1 MGFAL
6 ELLGVRVG
14 YAADPVLDGVTLAV
28 RRGEWLA
35 VAGPN
40 GSGKTTLLRTLS
52 GYLQPW
58 AGQVRLDGTELRAWG
73 PERRARRMAVAGVD
87 AGVPPSLTV
96 EEYVALGRTPHLQG
110 LWAQEGPRDREVVAQ
125 ALRWVGL
132 ETLAGWP
139 LAALSAGQRQKA
151 VLARALAQEPVVL
164 LLDEPTTHLD
174 LRHQVDV
181 MDLLERLRRRLGLTL
196 VAVLHDLNLAAL
208 YCQRLVL
215 MQEGRVVAAGEPA
228 RVMRQDVLSRVYG
241 CPVLVVPHPQLG
253 VPQVALLPGQ
263 PPGPGAGRSPSRGSG
278 AAPADEP
285 AAAAGA

>member
-6 ELLGVRVG
+6 EMLGVRVG
-14 YAADPVLDGVTLAV
+14 YAADPVLDGMTLEV

-58 AGQVRLDGTELRAWG
+58 AGQVLLDGTALRAWRAD
-73 PERRARRMAVAGVD
+73 RRARRMAVAGVE
-87 AGVPPSLTV
+87 AGTPPSLTV
-96 EEYVALGRTPHLQG
+96 AEYVALGRTPHLQG
-110 LWAQEGPRDREVVAQ
+110 IWAWEGPRDREAVAR
-125 ALRWVGL
+125 AMAWVGL
-132 ETLAGWP
+132 EDLADRP
-139 LAALSAGQRQKA
+139 LATLSAGQRQKA

-164 LLDEPTTHLD
+164 LLDEPTSHLD
-174 LRHQVDV
+174 LRHQVEI
-181 MDLLERLRRRLGLTL
+181 MDLLDQLRRRLGLTL

-215 MQEGRVVAAGEPA
+215 VQAGRVAAAGEPA
-228 RVMRQDVLSRVYG
+228 RVLRPEILSRVYG
-241 CPVLVVPHPQLG
+241 CSVLVVPHPQLG
-253 VPQVALLPGQ
+253 VPQVALLPGR
-263 PPGPGAGRSPSRGSG
+263 PPGPGAGSS
-278 AAPADEP
+278 PADEP